1 MAENVAAFCSSPKN
15 LPKAEL
21 KSNGLISSVQEISRQ
36 SNIGSA
42 TWLLIT
48 SMPINNAKEQAMQKE
63 IQKLQSEEKKST
75 KKFNIVA
82 KAGDEEL
89 GLI

>member
-1 MAENVAAFCSSPKN
+1 
-15 LPKAEL
+15 
-21 KSNGLISSVQEISRQ
+21 
-36 SNIGSA
+36 
-42 TWLLIT
+42 
-48 SMPINNAKEQAMQKE
+48 MPINNAKEQAMQKE